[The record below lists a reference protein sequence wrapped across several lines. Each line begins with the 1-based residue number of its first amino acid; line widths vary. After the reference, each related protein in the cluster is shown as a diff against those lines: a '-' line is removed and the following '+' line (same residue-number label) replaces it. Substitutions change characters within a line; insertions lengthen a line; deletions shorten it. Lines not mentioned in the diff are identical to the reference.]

1 MSKSQTVLVAISS
14 SFMTLMI
21 VAVSM
26 TWIAPAVAAPPLTV
40 DTARL
45 PQTAPSFQYLSLS
58 ALAFMPVDR
67 HALYRKDLNQQLLTL
82 EGQNRNVTGNSNRF
96 LAPLTLPDQNRL
108 TGLTVF
114 GQDFDHLGEV
124 WLRVKRCDH
133 QQAQCVALAE
143 VSSDL
148 AYNAGPFEK
157 VSIFNELVDN
167 SLFTYFLE
175 LELTALADSGLWA
188 VRLEI
193 IGDEAV
199 AIPANNAQ
207 RWSLADLTT
216 TFPIATGN
224 IRRVVRICTDDL
236 SHLPNATHYPILMV
250 DGASQPLPSNTCV
263 DASGYNIELRRNLS
277 TGPSS
282 GSYQFLR

>member
-1 MSKSQTVLVAISS
+1 MSKRQIVWVAISS
-14 SFMTLMI
+14 SFIIWVI
-21 VAVSM
+21 VAISIV
-26 TWIAPAVAAPPLTV
+26 WIAPAVAAPPLMA

-45 PQTAPSFQYLSLS
+45 SQTAPGFQYLGLS

-67 HALYRKDLNQQLLTL
+67 QALYRKDLNQQLLTL
-82 EGQNRNVTGNSNRF
+82 EGQSRNFTGNSNRF
-96 LAPLTLPDQNRL
+96 LAPLILPDQNRL
-108 TGLTVF
+108 IGLTAF
-114 GQDFDHLGEV
+114 GQDFDNLGEV
-124 WLRVKRCDH
+124 WLRVKRCDQ

-143 VSSDL
+143 ITSDL
-148 AYNAGPFEK
+148 SYNAGPFEK
-157 VSIFNELVDN
+157 GSIFNELVNN

-175 LELTALADSGLWA
+175 LELTALADSGLRA

-193 IGDEAV
+193 IEDEAV
-199 AIPANNAQ
+199 AIPASNAQ

-236 SHLPNATHYPILMV
+236 SHLPNATHYPILVV
-250 DGASQPLPSNTCV
+250 DGVSQSLPSNTCV
-263 DASGYNIELRRNLS
+263 DASGNNIELRRNLS

-282 GSYQFLR
+282 GTYQFVR

>member
-1 MSKSQTVLVAISS
+1 MSKRQIVLVAISS
-14 SFMTLMI
+14 SFMTLVI
-21 VAVSM
+21 VAVSIV
-26 TWIAPAVAAPPLTV
+26 WIAPAVAAPPLTV

-45 PQTAPSFQYLSLS
+45 PQTAPGFQYLSLS

-82 EGQNRNVTGNSNRF
+82 EGQNRNVTGSNRF

-108 TGLTVF
+108 IGLTVF
-114 GQDFDHLGEV
+114 GQDFDNLGEV
-124 WLRVKRCDH
+124 WLRVKRCAD

-143 VSSDL
+143 VTSDL
-148 AYNAGPFEK
+148 SYNAGPFEK
-157 VSIFNELVDN
+157 VSIFNELVNN
-167 SLFTYFLE
+167 SFFTYFLE
-175 LELTALADSGLWA
+175 LELTALADSGLRA

-193 IGDEAV
+193 IEDEAV
-199 AIPANNAQ
+199 AIPANNVQ

-224 IRRVVRICTDDL
+224 IRRVVRICTDNL
-236 SHLPNATHYPILMV
+236 SHLPNATHYPILGV
-250 DGASQPLPSNTCV
+250 DGMSQSLPSNTCV

-282 GSYQFLR
+282 GTYQFLR